1 MDSQWDPKAGLQNV
15 RDLTY
20 WNCLSGSHVNDFLF
34 WKLSYRSFRAFLRII
49 CCCLN
54 ILQLWSKEGNLG
66 SLPMTMQ
73 KSIRKYEAEGSF
85 NDPGY
90 LAIVAHLSTQF
101 MTRTFPV
108 LDCINNC
115 ENTKNQRVYNTLWGP
130 SEFYMRK
137 DGDAE
142 IGQLDLQLE
151 LRNIS
156 VPVLLIHGAFD
167 TMRGPNI
174 RYILQLTNDRS
185 LLRCNEPL
193 YKKWTFSS
201 SFFAHL

>member
-1 MDSQWDPKAGLQNV
+1 
-15 RDLTY
+15 
-20 WNCLSGSHVNDFLF
+20 
-34 WKLSYRSFRAFLRII
+34 
-49 CCCLN
+49 
-54 ILQLWSKEGNLG
+54 
-66 SLPMTMQ
+66 MTMQ

-108 LDCINNC
+108 LDCITNC
-115 ENTKNQRVYNTLWGP
+115 EDTKNQRVYNTLWGP

-137 DGDAE
+137 DEDAE
-142 IGQLDLQLE
+142 INQLDLRLE

-174 RYILQLTNDRS
+174 RYILQFTNDRS
-185 LLRCNEPL
+185 SLRCNEPL
-193 YKKWTFSS
+193 LYI
-201 SFFAHL
+201 

>member
-1 MDSQWDPKAGLQNV
+1 MA
-15 RDLTY
+15 
-20 WNCLSGSHVNDFLF
+20 
-34 WKLSYRSFRAFLRII
+34 
-49 CCCLN
+49 
-54 ILQLWSKEGNLG
+54 
-66 SLPMTMQ
+66 MQ

-108 LDCINNC
+108 LDCLTNC
-115 ENTKNQRVYNTLWGP
+115 EDTKNQRVYNTLWGP

-137 DGDAE
+137 DEDAE
-142 IGQLDLQLE
+142 IDQLDLRLE

-156 VPVLLIHGAFD
+156 VPVLLVHGAFD

-174 RYILQLTNDRS
+174 R
-185 LLRCNEPL
+185 
-193 YKKWTFSS
+193 
-201 SFFAHL
+201 